1 MRRLGKLGWKHAFDL
16 HLRYTVAISLL
27 EYSDI
32 IGKRPGRCTVMQN
45 GAEVKEPIRTREKKR
60 SLWDSLSFSPSPS
73 TESASDMLV
82 RLVRS

>member
-1 MRRLGKLGWKHAFDL
+1 MGVIVPRDSKNRRNSDPRYSYGTASLG
-16 HLRYTVAISLL
+16 

-45 GAEVKEPIRTREKKR
+45 GAEVKEPARMGGKERR
-60 SLWDSLSFSPSPS
+60 LGCVR
-73 TESASDMLV
+73 SASDMLV

>member
-1 MRRLGKLGWKHAFDL
+1 MGVIVIGKIVETWIQSIYQ
-16 HLRYTVAISLL
+16 LRYTASFG

-45 GAEVKEPIRTREKKR
+45 GAEVKEPARMGGKER
-60 SLWDSLSFSPSPS
+60 SLGCVR
-73 TESASDMLV
+73 SASDMLV